1 MQPGL
6 VQQAAGH
13 VQSSSMSVTAR
24 WRTLEAVIVPI
35 VLALRHPAQGRLILH
50 GVGLPRNPAPVSYGP
65 MVVPPARSGS
75 IAVSCEQR

>member
-13 VQSSSMSVTAR
+13 VQSSSMSIIAR

-50 GVGLPRNPAPVSYGP
+50 GVGLPPQ
-65 MVVPPARSGS
+65 SGAGLVWPDGGTTRAEW
-75 IAVSCEQR
+75 IDRCEL